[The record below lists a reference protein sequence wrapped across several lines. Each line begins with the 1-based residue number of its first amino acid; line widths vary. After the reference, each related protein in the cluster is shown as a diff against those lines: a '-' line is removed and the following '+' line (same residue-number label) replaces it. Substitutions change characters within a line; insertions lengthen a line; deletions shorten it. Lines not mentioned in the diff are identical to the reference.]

1 LTNRNQCRRWVG
13 RLGKLGWLAGC
24 VLLLPISLVFAQ
36 PGQSMPSGK
45 AVGEVICLIEPSM
58 EASVGTPVDGVLEV
72 VNVDRGDLV
81 VVGQLLAKLNSGVEL
96 AAVDFQTVKSEF
108 GGRKLNR
115 NGEMLT
121 KKLISE
127 HELDEISTEQK
138 LSELELRQRKEM
150 LRLRSIVSPIKG
162 VVVDRYRN
170 RGDLVKQ
177 EKIFRIAQID
187 PLHVETI
194 VPANMF
200 GRVKI
205 GQVYEIKPQL
215 SAGFL
220 KARVSNVDQVIDP
233 ASSTFRVRLV
243 LPNPRYEIPSGQRC
257 SANF

>member
-1 LTNRNQCRRWVG
+1 MAVLKPIIFLCLINGLCLVPWVVAAPNVG
-13 RLGKLGWLAGC
+13 FPGTGLA
-24 VLLLPISLVFAQ
+24 VKSASDV
-36 PGQSMPSGK
+36 
-45 AVGEVICLIEPSM
+45 VCLIEPSM
-58 EASVGTPVDGVLEV
+58 ETNVGTPVDGVLEV
-72 VNVDRGDLV
+72 VNVDRGDIV
-81 VVGQLLAKLNSGVEL
+81 SVGQLLARLNSGVEV
-96 AAVDFQTVKSEF
+96 AAVDFQTAKSEF
-108 GGRKLNR
+108 GARKLNR
-115 NGEMLT
+115 NGEMQT
-121 KKLISE
+121 KKLISD
-127 HELDEISTEQK
+127 HELDEIATEQK

-150 LRLRSIVSPIKG
+150 LKLRSVVSPIRG

-200 GRVKI
+200 GRIKI
-205 GQVYEIKPQL
+205 GQTYEIKPQL
-215 SAGFL
+215 SPGFL

-257 SANF
+257 TANF